1 MGLARLLLAVTV
13 AVGAAGVTTGC
24 GDVSAGSGASLVERV
39 EDNGAIT
46 IGIRSDQPGLSRY
59 TVDGRYTGFDID
71 LATFVA
77 GELGVAP
84 EDIRWQDVPAAE
96 RESALVEGEVDIVV
110 GTYSITEE
118 RRRKVDF
125 AGPYFET
132 GQDLLVRA
140 DDTEITG
147 PESLD
152 GNALCSVTGS
162 TPAEHVQQDF
172 ADDVELVEYPRYQE
186 CVTALLAGH
195 VDAVTTDAV
204 ILAGYA
210 AQHPELLK
218 VVGERFSTE
227 RYGIG
232 LAKGDPEGRRA
243 LNDAIEEMI
252 DSGEWRDSLESN
264 IGASEY
270 EIPPPPE
277 VERG

>member
-1 MGLARLLLAVTV
+1 MGLARLLLAATA
-13 AVGAAGVTTGC
+13 AVGLAGATAAC
-24 GDVSAGSGASLVERV
+24 GDAPAGAGASLVDRV
-39 EDNGAIT
+39 EDNDAIT

-77 GELGVAP
+77 GELGVDP
-84 EDIRWQDVPAAE
+84 EDIEWQDVPAAE
-96 RESALVEGEVDIVV
+96 RESALVHGEVDIVV

-118 RRRKVDF
+118 RRHEVDF

-147 PESLD
+147 PEALD
-152 GNALCSVTGS
+152 GNALCSVSGS
-162 TPAEHVQQDF
+162 TPAKRVQQEF
-172 ADDVELVEYPRYQE
+172 AGDVELVEYPRYQE

-243 LNDAIEEMI
+243 LNDAIEKMI
-252 DSGEWRDSLESN
+252 DSGEWRDSLERN

-270 EIPPPPE
+270 EIPPPPD